1 MKARRSE
8 IMQVAYDMLGQNGL
22 EAVHARTV
30 AQAVGINHATVHYY
44 FPRRTDLL
52 VGVADH
58 AFALLKADRAKFQE
72 GLKSAEDKIE
82 GELALA
88 EAYSKPGSRFGKVLA
103 GLTAAAT
110 SEPEVKARLNE
121 IWREWTNEVSIH
133 LGKAKLRKS
142 TPYRDADLLVASLFG
157 FILASHL
164 TEGSFNAQEK
174 IDEVFTSMFG

>member
-8 IMQVAYDMLGQNGL
+8 IMQVAYDMLGQSGL

-52 VGVADH
+52 VGVAEH
-58 AFALLKADRAKFQE
+58 ALNLLRADRAKFQE

-88 EAYSKPGSRFGKVLA
+88 EAYSKPTSRFGKVLA

-110 SEPEVKARLNE
+110 SEPEVKDRINE
-121 IWREWTNEVSIH
+121 IWREWTGELTPH
-133 LGKAKLRKS
+133 LAKAKLRKS
-142 TPYRDADLLVASLFG
+142 TPYRDADLLVGSLFG
-157 FILASHL
+157 FIIASHL
-164 TEGSFNAQEK
+164 TDGAFNAQAK